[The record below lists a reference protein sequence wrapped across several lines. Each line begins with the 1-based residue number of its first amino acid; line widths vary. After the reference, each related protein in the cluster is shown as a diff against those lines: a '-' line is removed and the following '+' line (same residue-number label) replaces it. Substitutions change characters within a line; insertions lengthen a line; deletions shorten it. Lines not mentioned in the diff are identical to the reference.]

1 LIFPC
6 HAGGGDG
13 DSWEGRR
20 PNFPAANPNI
30 ELPQLVHGGCN
41 ASKAPHSLVSTV
53 VPFRVRIQKPQ
64 EDPRYS
70 QPLVQRYAE
79 LGNRQLEGTPRSERT
94 DLAMPLEMLAGAT
107 AAAKALAP
115 TACTTI
121 EEVGSTGVG
130 ALTLGFLALAVTTV
144 VMVAKVMALPSPP
157 PALPGL
163 I

>member
-1 LIFPC
+1 
-6 HAGGGDG
+6 
-13 DSWEGRR
+13 
-20 PNFPAANPNI
+20 
-30 ELPQLVHGGCN
+30 
-41 ASKAPHSLVSTV
+41 
-53 VPFRVRIQKPQ
+53 
-64 EDPRYS
+64 
-70 QPLVQRYAE
+70 
-79 LGNRQLEGTPRSERT
+79 
-94 DLAMPLEMLAGAT
+94 MPLEMLAGAT

-157 PALPGL
+157 AALPGL